1 VRYSTR
7 DASSVE
13 ICVVLCPVGCLHHCP
28 QQRSGCFTSCGFFYS
43 ASWGNQGMDWIDE
56 NIVVQIGFARFCR
69 GRKMFILGIRRA
81 AAHLADE
88 L

>member
-1 VRYSTR
+1 
-7 DASSVE
+7 
-13 ICVVLCPVGCLHHCP
+13 
-28 QQRSGCFTSCGFFYS
+28 
-43 ASWGNQGMDWIDE
+43 MDWIDE

-81 AAHLADE
+81 AAHLADQ